1 MADPLLQFFTM
12 MDDQGV
18 VVVKDAPKLDL
29 ELYIQ
34 NYRGRTRFDRLF
46 LIGRSSVT
54 LCVDALK
61 AAVAEAKRGRDPQRY
76 REAVECLRIAAP
88 TDPDA
93 TFDQHWLEKQET
105 ANRMETARLLGELK
119 VYKNNLI
126 KESIRMGHE
135 DLGKHLES
143 IGDLIGASETYGKM
157 RPDISTVKHLID
169 AGKHMIRMSIQ
180 RREWSIINSHVAKM
194 ALGGQYPDEERA
206 QQPYV
211 QIARGLANLG
221 LDKYHSAAVCFLSV
235 DSNVGSTPSYAE
247 LVSRNDVAV
256 YGGLLALATMDRS
269 ELQTEVLDNTSF
281 RVFLEA
287 EPHIRRAISMF
298 VNGRYSS
305 CIEILE
311 AYRPDYLLD
320 IYLQRHIS
328 TIYAK
333 IRSKCIVQYLIPFS
347 RVSLET
353 ISKAF
358 GTPEQPIEQELAAM
372 IQKGTLKARIN
383 LIDRLVTTVRA
394 DPRSK
399 MQADALRSAEEYE
412 RQAIERLRRMS
423 LAAADLELKSIKKSG
438 STHPSGNDYG
448 DFGADEQRMVF

>member
-1 MADPLLQFFTM
+1 MADPLLQFFTL

-88 TDPDA
+88 GDPEA
-93 TFDQHWLEKQET
+93 NFDQHWLEKQDA
-105 ANRMETARLLGELK
+105 ANRQETARLVGELK

-143 IGDLIGASETYGKM
+143 IGDLLGAAEAYSKM

-169 AGKHMIRMSIQ
+169 VGKHLIRVSIQ
-180 RREWSIINSHVAKM
+180 RREWSMINSHIAKM
-194 ALGGQYPDEERA
+194 ALGGQYPDEEKA
-206 QQPYV
+206 HQPYMN
-211 QIARGLANLG
+211 IARGIASLG
-221 LDKYHSAAVCFLSV
+221 LDQYYNAAIFFLNA
-235 DSNVGSTPSYAE
+235 DSNINSTPTYAE
-247 LVSRNDVAV
+247 LASRNDVAA
-256 YGGLLALATMDRS
+256 YGGLLALATMDRA
-269 ELQTEVLDNTSF
+269 ELQREVLDNTSF

-287 EPHIRRAISMF
+287 EPHIRRAITMF

-311 AYRPDYLLD
+311 TYRPDYLLD
-320 IYLQRHIS
+320 IYLQKHLS
-328 TIYAK
+328 AIYAK

-353 ISKAF
+353 ITKAF

-372 IQKGTLKARIN
+372 IQEGILKARIN
-383 LIDRLVTTVRA
+383 LIDRLITTVRV

-399 MQADALRSAEEYE
+399 MQADALASAEDYE
-412 RQAIERLRRMS
+412 RQAIDRLRRMS
-423 LAAADLELKSIKKSG
+423 LAAADLELKAPKKSL
-438 STHPSGNDYG
+438 PSLSGNNDYG
-448 DFGADEQRMVF
+448 DFGGDEQRMVF